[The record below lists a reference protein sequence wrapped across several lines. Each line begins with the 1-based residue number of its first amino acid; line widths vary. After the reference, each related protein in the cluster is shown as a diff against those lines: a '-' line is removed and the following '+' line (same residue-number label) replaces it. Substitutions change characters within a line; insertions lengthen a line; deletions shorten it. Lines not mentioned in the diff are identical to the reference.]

1 MSLKKRPFL
10 RADTFRHL
18 RLGKKRRKLQ
28 KWRRPRGHHNKL
40 RLKRFSHP
48 VQPGV
53 GFGSPKSEAGKIK
66 GLLPVRVHNL
76 AEIEKLS
83 PKRHI
88 AILARVGARKKLT
101 LLKRAQELQ
110 IKISNV
116 GKEMKK

>member
-1 MSLKKRPFL
+1 MSTKKPTFL

-53 GFGSPKSEAGKIK
+53 GFGTEKKYAGK
-66 GLLPVRVHNL
+66 VNNL
-76 AEIEKLS
+76 IPSLIYNLQELS
-83 PKRHI
+83 NINPQMH
-88 AILARVGARKKLT
+88 AVILARVGAKKKLE
-101 LLKRAQELQ
+101 LIKKAHELQ
-110 IKISNV
+110 FTILNAR
-116 GKEMKK
+116 GKSK